1 MDSIIK
7 NDIVVRRL
15 RVEDADDISEI
26 YGLITTKS
34 QNATLL
40 NKAVKEN
47 VIKEDHEADFVS
59 EIDGKVVGFLISY
72 LLPLGFEAEKNAY
85 IATMGVHPKYM
96 GKGIGIE
103 MAREVFKFYKSLGIK
118 YVYTSVR
125 WDSTDLLSFCKT
137 MGFERSEFINLS
149 KDL

>member
-59 EIDGKVVGFLISY
+59 EIDGKVVGF
-72 LLPLGFEAEKNAY
+72 F
-85 IATMGVHPKYM
+85 
-96 GKGIGIE
+96 
-103 MAREVFKFYKSLGIK
+103 
-118 YVYTSVR
+118 
-125 WDSTDLLSFCKT
+125 
-137 MGFERSEFINLS
+137 
-149 KDL
+149 